1 MKKFTYQTLFSNLNR
16 YLPRSFKLSVY
27 SAVDTAK
34 SGTSIDIEI
43 SITMGTSQLN
53 NELEDSIVKP
63 DTGPDIAFSD
73 SDIW

>member
-1 MKKFTYQTLFSNLNR
+1 MHSSYAEGH
-16 YLPRSFKLSVY
+16 SVY
-27 SAVDTAK
+27 TIHNRVRL
-34 SGTSIDIEI
+34 IDIEI

-63 DTGPDIAFSD
+63 DTGPAIGFSD

>member
-1 MKKFTYQTLFSNLNR
+1 MNKFQVLTSPIWINYGMRFIGVFPDGKLRNEPAHLPNFTLNLE
-16 YLPRSFKLSVY
+16 LS
-27 SAVDTAK
+27 
-34 SGTSIDIEI
+34 
-43 SITMGTSQLN
+43 GTSQL